1 MAALEYE
8 AGRLAERATTLP
20 PQKSIELQ
28 HLAAGYRAGAQRIQE
43 IPAALVQ
50 TSL

>member
-1 MAALEYE
+1 MS
-8 AGRLAERATTLP
+8 LP

-28 HLAAGYRAGAQRIQE
+28 HLAARYLAGARPIQE

-50 TSL
+50 ALL